1 MATKKVDVRDLK
13 QGMYV
18 ARLDRPWEDTP
29 FLFQGFRIEKDE
41 DLSQL
46 RSLCR
51 YVHIDP
57 ELGYDGPALETRQ
70 PPPEN
75 KPAPRP
81 APKKPAPEL
90 LPEEPDLKR
99 ALPRVYQYRQKAT
112 GFLDNVLKEIRAKKA
127 VNTASAA
134 HVVDGLVRSVQLN
147 LNASLWLNSLKARH
161 EHSAN
166 HCTNVGVVALAFA
179 HHLGYSGQ
187 KLVDIGIGALLHDVG
202 LMRLPVRLLDKPGK
216 LTPEEEKELQEHT
229 EQGER
234 LLQRNGAISPTVLN
248 IVRHHHER
256 VNGRGYPD
264 GLSGKQVPEE
274 AMIVALADI
283 YDAMTTERP
292 YKTPSSPHGS
302 MNVIRRLAD
311 SDFPPFLVQEF
322 MTCIGI
328 YPISTLV
335 QLNNGSVALVVG
347 HTRKTRLR
355 PEVMLLKNGKG
366 QTYRD
371 WPLVDLDGLN
381 NVRNPEQWQ
390 IMRVV
395 DPGHYGIDIAKV
407 TQVYMDR
414 LYGGEK
420 TESA

>member
-13 QGMYV
+13 PGMYV
-18 ARLDRPWEDTP
+18 AGLDRPWEDTP
-29 FLFQGFRIEKDE
+29 FLFQGFRIEKE
-41 DLSQL
+41 DDLRQL

-57 ELGYDGPALETRQ
+57 ELGYDGPALETRE
-70 PPPEN
+70 PPPER
-75 KPAPRP
+75 KPPPRP
-81 APKKPAPEL
+81 APKQPAPEL

-99 ALPRVYQYRQKAT
+99 ALPRVYQYRKKAT
-112 GFLDNVLKEIRAKKA
+112 SFLDNVLKEIRAQKA
-127 VNTASAA
+127 VNTTSAA
-134 HVVDGLVRSVQLN
+134 HVVDGLVRSVKLN

-166 HCTNVGVVALAFA
+166 HCTNVGVVSLAFA

-187 KLVDIGIGALLHDVG
+187 KLIDIGIGALLHDVG

-216 LTPEEEKELQEHT
+216 LTPEEEKELQEHA

-234 LLQRNGAISPTVLN
+234 LIKRSETASSTVLN
-248 IVRHHHER
+248 VVRHHHER

-264 GLSGKQVPEE
+264 GLSGRQVPEE

-311 SDFPPFLVQEF
+311 SDFPPQLVQEF

-371 WPLVDLDGLN
+371 WPLVDLDRLD

-395 DPGHYGIDIAKV
+395 DPAHYGIDIAKV

-414 LYGGEK
+414 LYGEN